1 MLDNIKKSLSTNVY
15 KGRLFLGCFLILL
28 LLIWLV
34 GLIYHRNTQEHYNDN
49 FQRFLDIDEQQ
60 IMNDK
65 MYIKDNKVVAT
76 FHRRVISN
84 INTYEVV
91 TYSQEELEGKLST
104 PIYMKYGT
112 TNEDFID
119 GTHGFIDSSKYKRNK
134 INYIGEN
141 YMKIG
146 ENELFDMSKIDEQ
159 NKDKYVIIELYG
171 NVNANQ
177 ANESKVPKDIIYF
190 HISELQEYID
200 IKDLDK
206 QLYKIKNDKK
216 LSKKYSK
223 WLYQQEINPQIISQ
237 IFDNQVDTNAK
248 YKIKTLSSKIN
259 QNNVLDIVEELY
271 TVQQKLMINYGEIS
285 QVLQPNLNLNYYRY
299 LYMRDTYYNKNE
311 VLKLVLYTNAL
322 TGFNSADDRDLD
334 KVIDK
339 FTSNISSED
348 PKYKLYFD
356 LSDTLNKQQKAY
368 ILWYCS
374 VNA

>member
-1 MLDNIKKSLSTNVY
+1 MLDNFKKNLSTNVY

-119 GTHGFIDSSKYKRNK
+119 GTHGFIDNSKYKRNK

-248 YKIKTLSSKIN
+248 YKIKTLSSEIN

-311 VLKLVLYTNAL
+311 VLKLVLYTNAV
-322 TGFNSADDRDLD
+322 TGFNNADDRDLD

-348 PKYKLYFD
+348 SKYKLYFD

>member
-1 MLDNIKKSLSTNVY
+1 MLDNFKKSLSTNVY